1 MNGALVVTLRTSRGA
16 RVARPLRS
24 TPGSSPRRSA
34 REGEEE
40 GEEEEEEDGLLL
52 LSGRCPRFSEHLGDA
67 AGGAPLRLEVGDDHA
82 NRTVPMKDPVEEKR
96 VPYSK
101 GIVAL
106 VREHKLLSEAEIER
120 ILDSL
125 AIARGGASKRK
136 TPRRAR

>member
-1 MNGALVVTLRTSRGA
+1 
-16 RVARPLRS
+16 
-24 TPGSSPRRSA
+24 
-34 REGEEE
+34 
-40 GEEEEEEDGLLL
+40 
-52 LSGRCPRFSEHLGDA
+52 
-67 AGGAPLRLEVGDDHA
+67 
-82 NRTVPMKDPVEEKR
+82 MKDPVEEKR